1 MTNIN
6 RRTVL
11 KGAIWSVPVIAAA
24 VATPLAAA
32 SEVPPTNPPTK
43 SRLDFNAKDAWD
55 NNIQGATTTVGAVVG
70 AKTLDGTPVSGVLIS
85 ARASW
90 SGETKTFPTQITQGW
105 GSTPEFRME
114 FAGAPKGV
122 QVEIFFTV
130 SAPGCE
136 TISFTKKLKTGK
148 K

>member
-1 MTNIN
+1 MTNID

-11 KGAIWSVPVIAAA
+11 KGAVWSVPVIAAA
-24 VATPLAAA
+24 IATPLAAA
-32 SEVPPTNPPTK
+32 SQVPPTK

-55 NNIQGATTTVGAVVG
+55 NKIQAGTTTVGAVVG
-70 AKTLDGTPVSGVLIS
+70 AKTLDGTPVPGVLI
-85 ARASW
+85 AVRASW
-90 SGETKTFPTQITQGW
+90 SGETKTFQTQITQGW

-136 TISFTKKLKTGK
+136 TITFTKKLKTGK